1 LLAESLEISPE
12 AEIFGP
18 FVEMFAKEVGKHGK
32 HNFYGAKKQVL
43 SGICTDFLLVKP
55 SFFVE

>member
-1 LLAESLEISPE
+1 MGNITSTEQ
-12 AEIFGP
+12 
-18 FVEMFAKEVGKHGK
+18 
-32 HNFYGAKKQVL
+32 KKQVL